1 MKKLNIRIVLIQL
14 IGMIF
19 FVNGIMQL
27 RFYTVADEI
36 FFAKNHFHYQ
46 KLEHWIR
53 FFPTKEESFN
63 FWPNVYIWIFYGLS
77 FGILIISY
85 LNWKNKLSAL
95 NTILVA
101 IVMYVL
107 LRLKFFRREVISHF
121 FNPFRTLFSND
132 FAIQCLIEGA
142 AFTLIGV
149 LILYISISPSL
160 FNSEETLIQN

>member
-46 KLEHWIR
+46 KLEDWIR
-53 FFPTKEESFN
+53 FFPTKEDSFN
-63 FWPNVYIWIFYGLS
+63 FWPNVYIWIFYGLIC
-77 FGILIISY
+77 GILIISY

-95 NTILVA
+95 NTIIVA
-101 IVMYVL
+101 MVMYVL

-121 FNPFRTLFSND
+121 FNPFRTVFSDD
-132 FAIQCLIEGA
+132 FAIQCLIEGTT
-142 AFTLIGV
+142 FTLIGT
-149 LILYISISPSL
+149 LILYASINPNL
-160 FNSEETLIQN
+160 FKSKEATVQD